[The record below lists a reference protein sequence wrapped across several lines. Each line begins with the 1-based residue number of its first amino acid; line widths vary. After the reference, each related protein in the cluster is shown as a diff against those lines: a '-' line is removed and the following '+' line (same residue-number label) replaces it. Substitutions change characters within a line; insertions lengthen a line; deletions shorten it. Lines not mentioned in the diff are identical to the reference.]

1 MIRCV
6 LLAEKSGL
14 PVDKLP
20 RAYLEQ
26 VGKDLRVE
34 SRSLGFANLQD
45 FLKSPEL
52 EDCIKRKTNKHGEDV
67 YMGIADASTQHIAD
81 LVSRQ
86 GEKKTK
92 RKAKPKRPERRPFH
106 HSTNWNPPAQ
116 RGGSDRYN
124 GSGSRGP
131 VQGRLGG
138 PYNQNNGFRGRS
150 SSPQQRPSWSSRNSR
165 DQVSQGSSRPSPGGS
180 SRFTLNNG
188 AGPLREPRGYQ
199 GRSQDGGGGYDRD
212 RQGRSQDNG
221 GYDRGQYGQGQ
232 GRPQQVASPPRN
244 NQPQRQNQV
253 KSPPRNQQQV
263 QQQQVQKQQQVQGK
277 EQVQRQTSR
286 GGQAPRGGPGP
297 GGPSQ
302 QQQQQA
308 NNHKRDLKQYF
319 SRNNLGD
326 VPYKTSAI
334 GTKGKERFMATI
346 TVEGTQFK
354 TYPQTYGTEAEAE
367 EAVAQKV
374 VKELGILS
382 GGEGGAMAETNDP
395 SLYAKRVVELIGNRL
410 NGVWST
416 QIEKQYSDKFNEKL
430 PSLWLEEV
438 ESMYMIRVES
448 PIPGSGRY
456 IVFPYTPPSQD
467 NVSSPATVA
476 PNLGMTNGLQ
486 RPPPHLQPPSDE
498 YWDVYITFIRSTT
511 QVSLRFIGEEYSEK
525 FEDMSTSME
534 LCYYDMAD
542 IPRIKEPEIGR
553 IYAAHVASDWHRVK
567 VVNVHGIQV
576 SCYFLDHGDEDLIP
590 VEDLRELQPK
600 FLELPAQAF
609 SVSLSGLED
618 YQGDDQVISL
628 LNSELLGKSLIA
640 KVATGENAKLPSLIL
655 FDTSGELDVN
665 LNKQLIETLGD
676 GDEGCRL
683 PPVGGEESKVFVS
696 YISSNGDIY
705 VQKESQ
711 TFSLIEKIISESGD
725 EVQTKPTVDETSLDS
740 SQLYLAKYSEDDA
753 LYRAALLTEN
763 IKEGKVRAFFVDY
776 GNEELILVKEL
787 WDIPESLADLPKQAL
802 KCRLSGVPPE
812 GHSWSQA
819 ATAFLRGI
827 VPETQ
832 TVSLKVVEGGT
843 QDCPLV
849 ELYLPDDSDGPI
861 NFDLSTEFDIFPMS
875 LPMKMNG
882 ESNNNSTG
890 DSGTAT
896 PDIAG
901 VSPLPVIMSDLDLAQ
916 LKPLLAPVI
925 PPVGSYYDV
934 TVTLAVSPSNFMV
947 QPYKEGEQ
955 LEKLMNQLNNF
966 YNDPAHIREIS
977 DENIEEGAYF
987 AARHIDDY
995 WYRVRVTKVIDAEHA
1010 AVRYVD
1016 YGDLSMVSL
1025 RNLQPLCLDFRNL
1038 PYQAIH
1044 ARLADILPT
1053 AGDWSPEDTILFNQ
1067 RVVDQQFVSMV
1078 KNVSESSC
1086 GELTV
1091 DLTLIDTS
1099 DPSED
1104 KYIHQMLIDE
1114 EIAVSTDP
1122 RQVDKVDKEASVT
1135 RLSTSSPIPAS
1146 LSTSSPTLPVVQ
1158 PESPTNIEEAE

>member
-1 MIRCV
+1 
-6 LLAEKSGL
+6 
-14 PVDKLP
+14 
-20 RAYLEQ
+20 
-26 VGKDLRVE
+26 
-34 SRSLGFANLQD
+34 
-45 FLKSPEL
+45 
-52 EDCIKRKTNKHGEDV
+52 
-67 YMGIADASTQHIAD
+67 
-81 LVSRQ
+81 
-86 GEKKTK
+86 
-92 RKAKPKRPERRPFH
+92 
-106 HSTNWNPPAQ
+106 
-116 RGGSDRYN
+116 
-124 GSGSRGP
+124 
-131 VQGRLGG
+131 
-138 PYNQNNGFRGRS
+138 
-150 SSPQQRPSWSSRNSR
+150 
-165 DQVSQGSSRPSPGGS
+165 
-180 SRFTLNNG
+180 
-188 AGPLREPRGYQ
+188 
-199 GRSQDGGGGYDRD
+199 
-212 RQGRSQDNG
+212 
-221 GYDRGQYGQGQ
+221 
-232 GRPQQVASPPRN
+232 
-244 NQPQRQNQV
+244 
-253 KSPPRNQQQV
+253 
-263 QQQQVQKQQQVQGK
+263 
-277 EQVQRQTSR
+277 
-286 GGQAPRGGPGP
+286 
-297 GGPSQ
+297 
-302 QQQQQA
+302 
-308 NNHKRDLKQYF
+308 
-319 SRNNLGD
+319 

-334 GTKGKERFMATI
+334 GTKGKERYMATI

-382 GGEGGAMAETNDP
+382 GGEGGAVAETTDP

-416 QIEKQYSDKFNEKL
+416 QIEKQYSDKYDEKL

-456 IVFPYTPPSQD
+456 IVFPYTPPNPNNDLQVIVLKE
-467 NVSSPATVA
+467 VSV
-476 PNLGMTNGLQ
+476 GVQ
-486 RPPPHLQPPSDE
+486 RPPQLLQPPSDE
-498 YWDVYITFIRSTT
+498 YWDVYVTFVRSTT
-511 QVSLRFIGEEYSEK
+511 KVSLRFIGEEFSEK

-542 IPRIKEPEIGR
+542 IPKIKEPEIGR

-609 SVSLSGLED
+609 TVSLSGLED

-640 KVATGENAKLPSLIL
+640 KVANFGEKGKAPSLIL

-665 LNKQLIETLGD
+665 LNKQLIEALGE
-676 GDEGCRL
+676 GEEGCRL
-683 PPVGGEESKVFVS
+683 PPIGGEESKVFVS
-696 YISSNGDIY
+696 YVSSNGDIY

-711 TFSLIEKIISESGD
+711 TFSLIEKIIGESG
-725 EVQTKPTVDETSLDS
+725 EEAQSKPTVNEQSLDTSL
-740 SQLYLAKYSEDDA
+740 LYLAKYSEDNA

-776 GNEELILVKEL
+776 GNEELICVTDL
-787 WDIPESLADLPKQAL
+787 WEIAESLADLPRQAL

-819 ATAFLRGI
+819 ATAFLRSI
-827 VPETQ
+827 VPDNQ
-832 TVSLKVVEGGT
+832 PVSLKVVEGGT

-875 LPMKMNG
+875 LPGKMNG
-882 ESNNNSTG
+882 DSTG
-890 DSGTAT
+890 GSGTAT
-896 PDIAG
+896 PDTPLTQG
-901 VSPLPVIMSDLDLAQ
+901 DTPTPVSPLPVIMSDLDLAQ

-934 TVTLAVSPSNFMV
+934 TVTLAVSPSNFIV

-966 YNDPAHIREIS
+966 YNDPSHMREVS
-977 DENIEEGAYF
+977 AENIEEGAYF

-995 WYRVRVTKVIDAEHA
+995 WYRVRVTKVIDSEHA

-1025 RNLQPLCLDFRNL
+1025 SNLQPLCLDFRNL

-1053 AGDWSPEDTILFNQ
+1053 AGDWSPEDTIIFNQ

-1078 KNVSESSC
+1078 KNITESST

-1091 DLTLIDTS
+1091 DLILIDTS

-1104 KYIHQMLIDE
+1104 KYIHQQLISE
-1114 EIAVSTDP
+1114 QIAVALNPGQADIP
-1122 RQVDKVDKEASVT
+1122 ASVT
-1135 RLSTSSPIPAS
+1135 RLSTSSPPVAR
-1146 LSTSSPTLPVVQ
+1146 LSTSSPPGVKLST
-1158 PESPTNIEEAE
+1158 ESPPVAKLSADSPPVGILSTDNPPATRLSTDSPPVDQLSTDSPPAAVLTTDSSPAGGMSTDSPPTPMGSPVTAAVAISPINPAEAE

>member
-1 MIRCV
+1 MGDRERERALGATKSMIRCV

-14 PVDKLP
+14 PVDRLP

-45 FLKSPEL
+45 FLRSPEL
-52 EDCIKRKTNKHGEDV
+52 EDCIVRRTNKRGEDV

-81 LVSRQ
+81 LVSKQ
-86 GEKKTK
+86 GDKKTK
-92 RKAKPKRPERRPFH
+92 RKAKPKRPERRPFN
-106 HSTNWNPPAQ
+106 HSTNWNPPPQ

-124 GSGSRGP
+124 GSSRGP
-131 VQGRLGG
+131 VQGRLGV
-138 PYNQNNGFRGRS
+138 PYNQNGFRGRS
-150 SSPQQRPSWSSRNSR
+150 SSPQTRPSWSSRNSR
-165 DQVSQGSSRPSPGGS
+165 DHVSQGSSRPSPGG
-180 SRFTLNNG
+180 RFTLNNG
-188 AGPLREPRGYQ
+188 SGPLREPRGYQ
-199 GRSQDGGGGYDRD
+199 GRSQDGGYD

-221 GYDRGQYGQGQ
+221 GYGQGQ
-232 GRPQQVASPPRN
+232 GRGQEPGGYGQGPLGRQQQVASPPRN
-244 NQPQRQNQV
+244 NHPQRQNQV
-253 KSPPRNQQQV
+253 KSPPRNQQQ
-263 QQQQVQKQQQVQGK
+263 QQQVQVKD
-277 EQVQRQTSR
+277 QVQRQTSR
-286 GGQAPRGGPGP
+286 GGQAPRGGQ
-297 GGPSQ
+297 GGQ
-302 QQQQQA
+302 NQQA

-382 GGEGGAMAETNDP
+382 GGEGGAMAETSDP

-456 IVFPYTPPSQD
+456 IVFPYTPPTQDSQD
-467 NVSSPATVA
+467 SIVEGNHGMSNGIQRA
-476 PNLGMTNGLQ
+476 PPQ
-486 RPPPHLQPPSDE
+486 LQPPSDE

-511 QVSLRFIGEEYSEK
+511 QVSLRFIGEEFSEK

-534 LCYYDMAD
+534 LCYYDMSD

-640 KVATGENAKLPSLIL
+640 KVASGENSKLPLLIL
-655 FDTSGELDVN
+655 FDTSGEFDVN
-665 LNKQLIETLGD
+665 LNKQLIEALGD
-676 GDEGCRL
+676 GEEGCRL

-711 TFSLIEKIISESGD
+711 TFSLIEKIIGESGD
-725 EVQTKPTVDETSLDS
+725 EVQAKPTVDETSLDS
-740 SQLYLAKYSEDDA
+740 SLLYLAKYSEDDA

-776 GNEELILVKEL
+776 GNEELILVTEL
-787 WDIPESLADLPKQAL
+787 WNIPESLADLPKQAL

-827 VPETQ
+827 VPDTQ

-882 ESNNNSTG
+882 ESSNNSTG

-901 VSPLPVIMSDLDLAQ
+901 VSPLPVMMSDLDLAQ

-966 YNDPAHIREIS
+966 YNDPSHIREIS

-1078 KNVSESSC
+1078 KNVTESPC

-1114 EIAVSTDP
+1114 EIAVSIDP
-1122 RQVDKVDKEASVT
+1122 RQSDNPA
-1135 RLSTSSPIPAS
+1135 RLSTSSPLLPVLQVEEI
-1146 LSTSSPTLPVVQ
+1146 STSPKNTL
-1158 PESPTNIEEAE
+1158 EAE